1 MLLAAI
7 RDLQYR
13 RRRVLVA
20 VLGASLVLAL
30 SLVMSGLS
38 ASFTNG
44 ADRTI
49 RALQAERW
57 AVPADAS
64 GPFSSLRPV
73 PLTEAL
79 DHVSG
84 AERGGVLVSRINI
97 GTAED
102 PLDAIFLGVEPG
114 RPGAP
119 VDVDEGRPLEADGE
133 VVLSSRFGF
142 AVGDSVALNGDLYT
156 VVGLVDATLLAGSP
170 VAIVTLADAQRSVAN
185 GAPAVTAVA
194 LGEDATVDS
203 AFRLLDSDQVLSDA
217 VRPLADA
224 ERTIS
229 LVRTLLWLV
238 AALIVGSVLYLNALE
253 RTADV
258 AVFKA
263 VGVRGAS
270 VVAGMFLQATI
281 VALAAS
287 LVAIVVAV
295 LLAPVFPMRVEIPRG
310 SIRTLPLIALAMSF
324 LGALAGVRRAVAI
337 SPALAFRGA

>member
-119 VDVDEGRPLEADGE
+119 VDVDEGRPLGADGE

-170 VAIVTLADAQRSVAN
+170 VAIVTLADAQ
-185 GAPAVTAVA
+185 
-194 LGEDATVDS
+194 
-203 AFRLLDSDQVLSDA
+203 
-217 VRPLADA
+217 
-224 ERTIS
+224 RTIS